1 MSARP
6 VQRLIGLAASA
17 TVVLALAA
25 CSSDTSSADEGSS
38 GGGETE
44 TVKIGTLRGQPHFY
58 APFLY
63 EDHAVDGVEFE
74 VVTLDST
81 PALTDAVSSGTVDF
95 AITGI
100 TATISGI
107 SQDRDLTIVAS
118 AADGGSGF
126 IGGDDIQTVAD
137 LAGKKVGYIQ
147 GSAPEVAM
155 RLILAEND
163 VDPSSLELVAVPPPE
178 MASAFNSGSV
188 DAFFGTEIA
197 VSLAQAAGGH
207 EITDP
212 YATPIGKVNIG
223 LVTTGELAADDPELV
238 QKVVDTHAATTD
250 YMTDNIDEWLP
261 EMVQEFGGDEAVFES
276 ALDNFWLRAD
286 LSEEYQTQVEAL
298 AGAMVDLGVIET
310 APTADELID
319 GSFAPQA

>member
-1 MSARP
+1 MSPTAVRRAIAGTA
-6 VQRLIGLAASA
+6 VAA
-17 TVVLALAA
+17 TVLSLAA
-25 CSSDTSSADEGSS
+25 CGSDSSEAGAS
-38 GGGETE
+38 GGSEETQ
-44 TVKIGTLRGQPHFY
+44 TVTVGTLRGQPHFY

-63 EDHAVDGVEFE
+63 EENAVDGVEFE

-95 AITGI
+95 AITGV

-126 IGGDDIQTVAD
+126 IGGDDVDTVAD

-178 MASAFNSGSV
+178 MASAFNSGSI

-197 VSLAQAAGGH
+197 VSLATAAGGH
-207 EITDP
+207 SITDP
-212 YATPIGKVNIG
+212 YDTPIGKVNIG
-223 LVTTGELAADDPELV
+223 LVTTGSLAADDPELV
-238 QKVVDTHAATTD
+238 QKVVDTHAATTA
-250 YMTDNIDEWLP
+250 YMTDNVDEWLP
-261 EMVQEFGGDEAVFES
+261 EMVQEFGGDQAVLES
-276 ALDNFWLRAD
+276 ALENFWLRSD
-286 LSEEYQTQVEAL
+286 LSGEYQGQVEAL
-298 AGAMVDLGVIET
+298 ATAMVDLGLIDT
-310 APTADELID
+310 APTADELVD
-319 GSFAPQA
+319 ASFAPES

>member
-1 MSARP
+1 LRP
-6 VQRLIGLAASA
+6 HALTRALAGTLAASA
-17 TVVLALAA
+17 ALALAG
-25 CSSDTSSADEGSS
+25 CGSDSADAAGSS
-38 GGGETE
+38 GETQ
-44 TVKIGTLRGQPHFY
+44 TVTVGTLRGQPHFY

-107 SQDRDLTIVAS
+107 SQDRDLRIVAS

-155 RLILAEND
+155 RLILAENE
-163 VDPSSLELVAVPPPE
+163 VDPSNLELVAVPPPE
-178 MASAFNSGSV
+178 MASAFSSGSV

-197 VSLAQAAGGH
+197 VSLATAAGGH
-207 EITDP
+207 AITDP
-212 YATPIGKVNIG
+212 YDTPIGKVNIG
-223 LVTTGELAADDPELV
+223 LVTTGSMVEDDPELV
-238 QKVVDTHAATTD
+238 QKVVDTHAATTE

-261 EMVQEFGGDEAVFES
+261 EMVKEFGGDQAVLES
-276 ALDNFWLRAD
+276 ALENFWLRAD
-286 LSEEYQTQVEAL
+286 LSGEYQGQVEAL
-298 AGAMVDLGVIET
+298 AGAMVDLGVIDT
-310 APTADELID
+310 APAAADLVD
-319 GSFAPQA
+319 ATFAPQA

>member
-1 MSARP
+1 LRTHALTRA
-6 VQRLIGLAASA
+6 LAGTLAASA
-17 TVVLALAA
+17 ALALAG
-25 CSSDTSSADEGSS
+25 CGSDSADAAGSS
-38 GGGETE
+38 EETQ
-44 TVKIGTLRGQPHFY
+44 TVTVGTLRGQPHFY

-63 EDHAVDGVEFE
+63 EDNAVDGVEFE

-95 AITGI
+95 AITGV

-107 SQDRDLTIVAS
+107 AQDRDLKIVAS

-126 IGGDDIQTVAD
+126 IGGDDIQTVQD
-137 LAGKKVGYIQ
+137 LVGKKVGYIQ

-163 VDPSSLELVAVPPPE
+163 VDASSLELISVPPPE
-178 MASAFNSGSV
+178 MASAFTSGSV

-197 VSLAQAAGGH
+197 VSLAEASGGH
-207 EITDP
+207 SITDP

-223 LVTTGELAADDPELV
+223 LVTTGTLAEDDPDLV
-238 QKVVDTHAATTD
+238 QKVVDTHAATTS

-261 EMVQEFGGDEAVFES
+261 EMVAEFGGDQDVLES
-276 ALDNFWLRAD
+276 ALENFWLRSD

-298 AGAMVDLGVIET
+298 ATAMVDLGVIDT
-310 APTADELID
+310 APTADELVD
-319 GSFAPQA
+319 ATFAPQA

>member
-1 MSARP
+1 LSPSTVRRAIAGTA
-6 VQRLIGLAASA
+6 VAAA
-17 TVVLALAA
+17 VLSLTACGGSDAA
-25 CSSDTSSADEGSS
+25 ADVSGS
-38 GGGETE
+38 GETQ
-44 TVKIGTLRGQPHFY
+44 TVTVGTLRGQPHFY

-63 EDHAVDGVEFE
+63 EDHAVDGVEFK

-95 AITGI
+95 AITGV

-107 SQDRDLTIVAS
+107 SQGRDLKIVAS

-137 LAGKKVGYIQ
+137 LVGKKVGYIQ

-163 VDPSSLELVAVPPPE
+163 VDPKSLELVAVPPPE

-197 VSLAQAAGGH
+197 VSLATAAGGH
-207 EITDP
+207 SITDP
-212 YATPIGKVNIG
+212 YDTPIGKVNIG
-223 LVTTGELAADDPELV
+223 LVTTGKMIAEDPELV
-238 QKVVDTHAATTD
+238 KKVVDTHAATTA
-250 YMTDNIDEWLP
+250 YMTDHVDEWLP
-261 EMVQEFGGDEAVFES
+261 EMVKEFGGDQAVLTS
-276 ALDNFWLRAD
+276 ALKNFWLRSD
-286 LSEEYQTQVEAL
+286 LSEEYQGQVEAL
-298 AGAMVDLGVIET
+298 AGAMVDLGLIDT
-310 APTADELID
+310 APPAADLVD
-319 GSFAPQA
+319 TTFAPKA